1 MTTKKLYT
9 VIIFSENTVGL
20 LNQIT
25 IIFTRRQLNI
35 ETLSVS
41 PSAIQGIHKFTI
53 TTFADEDMIDKVV
66 KQIDKRVDILKAYY
80 NTDEDL
86 VFQEIALY
94 KLSTELFIKMGT
106 VENLIR
112 KYNARILEMNETC
125 VVLEKSGHYDETQAL
140 FRELSETIGVL
151 QFIRSGRVAITKSRV
166 ERLSD
171 MLAEFHFVT
180 EPYLLDFR
188 GRVTIPMIGNYL
200 IHVASSHAA
209 ERGFGFNDMSE
220 RHTAWVLSRLAIEM
234 IEYPAMSEPITLYT
248 WVDEVGR
255 LFTSRCF
262 ELVDGNGKTFG
273 YARSI
278 WAAIDVETRRP
289 TLLDIARLS
298 AYVTDRPCPIEKPG
312 KIAAVE
318 NETEGVPYFIKYSDL
333 DINGHLNS
341 IKYMEHLLDLFDLD
355 LFKTKDIKRFE
366 IAYQSEG
373 KYGMKLMLYKREA
386 DNGKYDMAI
395 CNEGKAICRAAV
407 MWH

>member
-106 VENLIR
+106 VEDLIR
-112 KYNARILEMNETC
+112 KYN
-125 VVLEKSGHYDETQAL
+125 VLEKSGHYDETQAL

-171 MLAEFHFVT
+171 MLAE
-180 EPYLLDFR
+180 
-188 GRVTIPMIGNYL
+188 M
-200 IHVASSHAA
+200 
-209 ERGFGFNDMSE
+209 ERK
-220 RHTAWVLSRLAIEM
+220 LQ
-234 IEYPAMSEPITLYT
+234 
-248 WVDEVGR
+248 
-255 LFTSRCF
+255 
-262 ELVDGNGKTFG
+262 
-273 YARSI
+273 
-278 WAAIDVETRRP
+278 
-289 TLLDIARLS
+289 
-298 AYVTDRPCPIEKPG
+298 EK
-312 KIAAVE
+312 K
-318 NETEGVPYFIKYSDL
+318 
-333 DINGHLNS
+333 
-341 IKYMEHLLDLFDLD
+341 
-355 LFKTKDIKRFE
+355 
-366 IAYQSEG
+366 
-373 KYGMKLMLYKREA
+373 
-386 DNGKYDMAI
+386 
-395 CNEGKAICRAAV
+395 
-407 MWH
+407 